1 MDDWVGCRCQVPGR
15 ATQLRDV
22 SPQCCCCKHA
32 WLTSDV
38 MVDVCVFQFPQP
50 VSVQHRGSG
59 PAVVVD
65 QGCVWRL
72 VTAAGSGTHHT
83 QACTACYSERTMT
96 SLHRVHRV
104 CAQVKSATAVD
115 TVTVSNATDYVAAAA
130 DVFGD
135 DSLEASAARFELAT
149 AAKREGN
156 TALALEVG
164 QRGMA
169 SAVLPCGHGF
179 VVSRHGVSQLCSHFR
194 GTSSSLTMLLLAH
207 CTCVRRRAR
216 AFPQA
221 WNSPP
226 YTTSCGD
233 ACV

>member
-1 MDDWVGCRCQVPGR
+1 
-15 ATQLRDV
+15 
-22 SPQCCCCKHA
+22 
-32 WLTSDV
+32 
-38 MVDVCVFQFPQP
+38 
-50 VSVQHRGSG
+50 
-59 PAVVVD
+59 
-65 QGCVWRL
+65 
-72 VTAAGSGTHHT
+72 
-83 QACTACYSERTMT
+83 MT